1 MNATPDDLP
10 EIELSLNDLIL
21 EEAGAASEAA
31 PDAGAVG
38 AEALAA
44 EPEVAKSADRLPD
57 VPPLTP
63 DRLPPQFRKHVD
75 PAAPPAIRGM
85 AARGLVPLN
94 PSDMAHCLAM
104 LASDTDPKIAGAAR
118 DSIAKLPRKILSV
131 ALRDDTLS
139 PRVLDILCENLD
151 PDCPDL
157 EGLIL
162 NPSVHDLTLASLVG
176 RTKTGKFVEII
187 AGNQLRLLREER
199 LLRMLLGNPQLPRAV
214 SDSVCDFAVRSGV
227 VLYDLPQ
234 FEAAY
239 RRVYNK
245 PMPRPDSAEAAAVK
259 GESAEDLMRE
269 LEALDREEAAEAAK
283 SPAQGAK
290 KPTGERDESGKRLS
304 LTQRILNMS
313 MSERIKLASVGSMEA
328 RTILLRDPN
337 RMIQSAVINSPKISD
352 NEVLSLAQSK
362 NTGDE
367 VLRTIMGKREWT
379 RQYQVRMALIRNPKT
394 PVQTT
399 VRFLGTLR
407 EVDLK
412 RLAKDK
418 NVPSAVQAAAKKMTE
433 PKAPPKG
440 KG

>member
-1 MNATPDDLP
+1 
-10 EIELSLNDLIL
+10 
-21 EEAGAASEAA
+21 
-31 PDAGAVG
+31 
-38 AEALAA
+38 
-44 EPEVAKSADRLPD
+44 
-57 VPPLTP
+57 
-63 DRLPPQFRKHVD
+63 
-75 PAAPPAIRGM
+75 M
-85 AARGLVPLN
+85 AAKGLVPLN

-104 LASDTDPKIAGAAR
+104 LISDADPKIAASAR
-118 DSIAKLPRKILSV
+118 ESIAKLPGRILSV
-131 ALRDDTLS
+131 ALRDDSLS
-139 PRVLDILCENLD
+139 PRVLDALCENLD
-151 PDCPDL
+151 PDSPDL

-162 NPSVHDLTLASLVG
+162 NQSVHDLTLASLVA
-176 RTKTGKFVEII
+176 RTRTAKFVEII
-187 AGNQLRLLREER
+187 ANNQLRLLREEQ
-199 LLRMLLGNPQLPRAV
+199 LLRALLQNPVLPRAV
-214 SDSVCDFAVRSGV
+214 SDSVCDFAVRSGI

-259 GESAEDLMRE
+259 GESAEDLMKE
-269 LEALDREEAAEAAK
+269 LDALNQEEAEEAAKA
-283 SPAQGAK
+283 PAQARK
-290 KPTGERDESGKRLS
+290 STGDKEESGKRMS

-367 VLRTIMGKREWT
+367 VLRTIMNRREWT

-399 VRFLGTLR
+399 IRFLGTLR
-407 EVDLK
+407 ENDLK

-433 PKAPPKG
+433 PKTPQK
-440 KG
+440 K